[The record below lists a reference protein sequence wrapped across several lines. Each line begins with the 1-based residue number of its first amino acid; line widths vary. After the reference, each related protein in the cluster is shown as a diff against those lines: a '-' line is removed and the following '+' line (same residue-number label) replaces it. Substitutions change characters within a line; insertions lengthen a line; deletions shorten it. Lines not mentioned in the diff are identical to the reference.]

1 MLDIQTDDL
10 QDPTYSIGQAMV
22 ASVVCPGEKKNEVPS
37 RKHCRDASCVL
48 VQFLYSSQRFT
59 QNGS

>member
-22 ASVVCPGEKKNEVPS
+22 ASVVCPGEKKKRS
-37 RKHCRDASCVL
+37 T
-48 VQFLYSSQRFT
+48 QSQALQRRELCFGT
-59 QNGS
+59 ISI